1 MVHEILKIEYFV
13 KDVKIIVVNVQI
25 IKHVWFAIKDIFQII
40 MVIVI
45 NAM

>member
-1 MVHEILKIEYFV
+1 MVHKIMEIEYIVDAV
-13 KDVKIIVVNVQI
+13 KVIVVNVQI